1 MANMLAIQFL
11 IFSLVLFSE
20 SSAIRVKVT
29 YDKNAN
35 DVLTFTTTDISICS
49 RYNARYVRRTSYE
62 VRWCVNAAISKHFLE
77 LMNLRN
83 VVQKILVYFTVRIN
97 ILFTTVIS

>member
-1 MANMLAIQFL
+1 MLAIQFL

-62 VRWCVNAAISKHFLE
+62 VVCQCSNKQTFFGIDESPKCRAENSG
-77 LMNLRN
+77 
-83 VVQKILVYFTVRIN
+83 ILYGEN
-97 ILFTTVIS
+97 